1 MDAGRAYTSNPSP
14 QAGPP
19 APAPAGDDA
28 VRTAGR
34 GGVAVAGAKL
44 YFLLIGLI
52 QQALLPQPWA
62 LGVEGYG
69 ALSRVLAI
77 TNVANN
83 VVTGAGIQGASRT
96 VAQAAPGARAG
107 VERGLLRFHA
117 LLAVPLALLVGVV
130 GPIVAGRTGGEH

>member
-14 QAGPP
+14 QAGP
-19 APAPAGDDA
+19 APTPPAGDDA

-44 YFLLIGLI
+44 YFLLIGLV
-52 QQALLPQPWA
+52 QQALLPQNWV

-69 ALSRVLAI
+69 ALTRVLAI

-83 VVTGAGIQGASRT
+83 VVTQAGIQGASRA
-96 VAQAAPGARAG
+96 VAQAPPGERPG
-107 VERGLLRFHA
+107 VERGLVRLH
-117 LLAVPLALLVGVV
+117 G
-130 GPIVAGRTGGEH
+130 